1 MVQRQ
6 AQLEITMTRRL
17 MIVSVGLLG
26 LLSLFNLIALVLSFS
41 PSAGAAVRGMKYE
54 ELMRDPDFRRAVR
67 SIAQDCKVNV
77 DLGALKC

>member
-6 AQLEITMTRRL
+6 AQLGDHNDAQADDGFGGTARIAESIQLDRACPQ
-17 MIVSVGLLG
+17 LL
-26 LLSLFNLIALVLSFS
+26 

-54 ELMRDPDFRRAVR
+54 ELMRDPDFTRAVR
-67 SIAQDCKVNV
+67 SIAQECKVNV